1 MNRLLQSRWAHGGQ
15 VVELVIFIEIPNIK
29 GTRAFIIYIT
39 HKVILYKQQAILD
52 KLDHM
57 DKKDEVLIKALWNL
71 EANCEP
77 GRPKTIPNCEMYVL
91 LYKIQAEISI
101 DIVKQQAK
109 MQIYT

>member
-71 EANCEP
+71 EALGQGP
-77 GRPKTIPNCEMYVL
+77 T
-91 LYKIQAEISI
+91 QAEQNPVIQVDTDS
-101 DIVKQQAK
+101 DEED
-109 MQIYT
+109 